1 MILEMMQYYLKISI
15 NKICLLIPEFILK
28 YVSEI
33 KNWFADYFLP
43 AGRRIKLMQRVKREL
58 KNSFPDPEIITLLR
72 IIT

>member
-33 KNWFADYFLP
+33 KNWFADYFFTSWQADQAHAAREERTEKFLP
-43 AGRRIKLMQRVKREL
+43 
-58 KNSFPDPEIITLLR
+58 
-72 IIT
+72 